1 MIKTIKKMLKRN
13 NPDQG
18 HWRSINRYKVNVNIS
33 ILDDIKFPAGIYD
46 VALLQKGDEM
56 PSEVLNYLLKNN
68 EEYKHFFNRTSDKKT
83 IVIDAYPKVLEGK
96 NIIYFKMR
104 LVHKVQV
111 KADSKDN
118 ARLQA
123 LSNYENNDI
132 HPSIQLIKKPGT
144 DVDISIEFQDEYERK
159 DRIYSHE
166 VGY

>member
-1 MIKTIKKMLKRN
+1 MFKRN
-13 NPDQG
+13 KPDQD
-18 HWRSINRYKVNVNIS
+18 HWRSITRYEVNLNTSIS
-33 ILDDIKFPAGIYD
+33 DDIKFPADIYD

-56 PSEVLNYLLKNN
+56 PNEVLNYLLTNN

-83 IVIDAYPKVLEGK
+83 IVIEAYPKDLEGK
-96 NIIYFKMR
+96 NVIYFKMR

-132 HPSIQLIKKPGT
+132 YPSIQLIKKPGT
-144 DVDISIEFQDEYERK
+144 DVDISIEFQDEHERK